1 MVAKLQQKS
10 WLDENKTEVLNKIE
24 QGLLPHALLLLG
36 SHLAGQEELG
46 LWLSSLLL
54 CEQQTLSAEP
64 CGHCKT
70 CLLVKANTHPDL
82 QVIDNAEKTIGVDL
96 VRQAGSFL
104 QKTAHLAKNKV
115 VLVLSAENMTEA
127 AANALLKTLEE
138 PTDNSY
144 LLLVC
149 NEVEMLLPTII
160 SRCNVIQIK
169 PPTGEQLA
177 ALVADK
183 SLINQF
189 SNITEL
195 AELTDDKTQQQRQ
208 EIIEQLNLFLQSF
221 DNGNELSHLL
231 SSNLNGLRW
240 LTNAFQQLIRIQSGW
255 QDALAQ
261 HEMNIMASRYSNEQL
276 WQCLT
281 LINQA
286 TKQIK
291 LLTQA
296 NKTFTIEALLV
307 DIEQQLLQ

>member
-1 MVAKLQQKS
+1 LVAKLQQKS
-10 WLDENKTEVLNKIE
+10 WLGANKTEVLSKIE

-54 CEQQTLSAEP
+54 CQQQALSAEA

-104 QKTAHLAKNKV
+104 QKTAHIAKNKV

-160 SRCNVIQIK
+160 SRCNVLQIK
-169 PPTGEQLA
+169 PPTGDELA
-177 ALVADK
+177 ALVEDK
-183 SLINQF
+183 SLINEF

-195 AELTDDKTQQQRQ
+195 AELTDVNCQQQRQ

-221 DNGNELSHLL
+221 DNGTELSHLV
-231 SSNLNGLRW
+231 SSNFHGLRW
-240 LTNAFQQLIRIQSGW
+240 LTNAFQQLFRIQSGW

-261 HEMNIMASRYSNEQL
+261 HEMNTLANRYSNEQI

-296 NKTFTIEALLV
+296 NKSFTIEALLV
-307 DIEQQLLQ
+307 DIEQQLVQ